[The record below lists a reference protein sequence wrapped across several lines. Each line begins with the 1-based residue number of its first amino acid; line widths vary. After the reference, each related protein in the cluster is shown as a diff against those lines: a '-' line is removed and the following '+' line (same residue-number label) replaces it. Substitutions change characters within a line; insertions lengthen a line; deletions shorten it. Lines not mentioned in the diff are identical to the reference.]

1 MIDKTLLPVLSEL
14 SGLFPVKPFRSSYSP
29 TLISTLMY
37 RVHNNTIALY
47 DPFGY
52 LLDTYTLTEKVVSVA
67 PPSTAD
73 DMFLAVLTD
82 TDYLYLLQIAAE
94 AGSTPPP
101 PTSSQKEKKK
111 P

>member
-1 MIDKTLLPVLSEL
+1 LIDKTLLPVPSEL
-14 SGLFPVKPFRSSYSP
+14 SGLFPVKPFRSPYSP
-29 TLISTLMY
+29 SLISTLMY

>member
-1 MIDKTLLPVLSEL
+1 MIDKTLLPVPSEL
-14 SGLFPVKPFRSSYSP
+14 SGLFPVKPFRSPYSP
-29 TLISTLMY
+29 ALISTLMY
-37 RVHNNTIALY
+37 RVHNHTIALY

-52 LLDTYTLTEKVVSVA
+52 LLDAYTLTEKIVAVA

-94 AGSTPPP
+94 GGSPPP
-101 PTSSQKEKKK
+101 PSSQKEKKK

>member
-1 MIDKTLLPVLSEL
+1 
-14 SGLFPVKPFRSSYSP
+14 
-29 TLISTLMY
+29 MY

-52 LLDTYTLTEKVVSVA
+52 LLDTYTLTEKVISVA

-94 AGSTPPP
+94 AGSPPP
-101 PTSSQKEKKK
+101 PATQKEKKK